1 MHMAFLLLS
10 IIYLSFISLG
20 LPDSLLG
27 SAWPVMFSQLNVP
40 VSYMGII
47 SMLIALGTVISSFFS
62 DKIAG
67 KLGTPI
73 VTLTSVFLTAVS
85 MFMFSVSNSFSML
98 CFFAIPYGLGAGS
111 IDAALN
117 NYVAIHYKR
126 FHMSWLHC
134 MWGVGASLAPYI
146 MGLSISKGKNWTG
159 GYTCVSI
166 IQFTL
171 TALILISLPVWK
183 INRAKNNQNEENET
197 RNKKS
202 HTIKEIFSTSGA
214 KPSFLT
220 FFFYCTCEQTT
231 GLWAATYLALSK
243 GIDEKTAV
251 FFGTLFYS
259 GIMIGRAVNGFLTF
273 KLSDRQLII
282 SGMSL
287 MLLGTI
293 CMCLPFGK
301 TISLWGL
308 IIIGLGCAPIY
319 PSIMHSTPET
329 FGTDK
334 SQAII
339 GIQTAFAYFGTSVM
353 PALFGLIANHIS
365 ISLLP
370 VYIFISL
377 AASYLL
383 IKRVWNVT
391 GKGSNKISVSIK

>member
-1 MHMAFLLLS
+1 MASLLLS

-27 SAWPVMFSQLNVP
+27 SAWPVMYSQLNVP

-47 SMLIALGTVISSFFS
+47 SMLIAFGTVISSFFS
-62 DKIAG
+62 DKITG
-67 KLGTPI
+67 KLGTSL
-73 VTLTSVFLTAVS
+73 VTLASVFLTAVS
-85 MFMFSVSNSFSML
+85 MFMFSVSTSFHML

-146 MGLSISKGKNWTG
+146 MGLSISRGNNWNG
-159 GYTCVSI
+159 GYTCVSL

-171 TALILISLPVWK
+171 TAILLISLPLWK
-183 INRAKNNQNEENET
+183 TGTRQKEQTEENEKRKT
-197 RNKKS
+197 F
-202 HTIKEIFSTSGA
+202 TIREIFSTPGA

-220 FFFYCTCEQTT
+220 FFFYCTYEQTT
-231 GLWAATYLALSK
+231 GLWAATYLTLSR
-243 GIDEKTAV
+243 GIEAETAV

-273 KLSDRQLII
+273 RFSDRQLIV
-282 SGMSL
+282 SGMSVIL
-287 MLLGTI
+287 FGTI

-301 TISLWGL
+301 TLSLCGL

-353 PALFGLIANHIS
+353 PPLFGVIANHIS

-370 VYIFISL
+370 LYILVSL
-377 AASYLL
+377 AASYFM

-391 GKGSNKISVSIK
+391 KK